1 MTILVISLLAALL
14 GVGCVTGSEA
24 PVATHTPDEK
34 IRLAKLAL
42 DRFRD
47 ANPEIDIYED
57 VGIGQS
63 VHVEGQTIDIGLGYV
78 GATVSFD
85 GRVVDDDDIDV
96 LIDLNKSAR
105 EIQRFVVTIDTDDD
119 GSRDLALVDD
129 DLDGEIDRENSFQQS
144 VLQIL
149 NPSRIDDYAL
159 NHVDPEVTAV
169 APRTYDAKID
179 AATTALTLIDSGAY
193 SEYDETTFILR
204 VYGRRVRIGIGEAGA
219 QITFSFDGMLRELED
234 IDILVTRDVAK
245 SKITGYHFLA
255 DTDKDGLID
264 AWLVDDDLDGIIDY
278 QEPVE

>member
-1 MTILVISLLAALL
+1 MISLLLALL
-14 GVGCVTGSEA
+14 VAGCVTGSEA

-42 DRFRD
+42 DVFRN

-57 VGIGQS
+57 VGVGQA
-63 VHVEGQTIDIGLGYV
+63 VDVEGQTIDIGLGYA

-85 GRVVDDDDIDV
+85 GRVMDDDDIDV

-105 EIQRFVVTIDTDDD
+105 EIRRFVVTIDTDDD

-144 VLQIL
+144 ALQIL
-149 NPSRIDDYAL
+149 NPSVIDDYAL
-159 NHVDPEVTAV
+159 SHVDPEVTAV

-179 AATTALTLIDSGAY
+179 AANTALALIDSGAY
-193 SEYDETTFILR
+193 SAYDETSFILR
-204 VYGRRVRIGIGEAGA
+204 VHGRRVRIGVGEAGA
-219 QITFSFDGMLRELED
+219 QITFSFDGVLRELGD

-245 SKITGYHFLA
+245 SNITGYHFLA

-264 AWLVDDDLDGIIDY
+264 AWLVDDDLDGNIDY